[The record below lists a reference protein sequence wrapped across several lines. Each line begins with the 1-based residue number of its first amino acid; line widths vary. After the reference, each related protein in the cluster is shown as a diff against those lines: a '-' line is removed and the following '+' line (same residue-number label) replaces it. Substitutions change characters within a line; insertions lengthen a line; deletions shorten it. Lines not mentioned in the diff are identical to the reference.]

1 MQLPIQQSTVTTVPF
16 HGTNL
21 FVVEREGQPYA
32 PMRPIVEGM
41 GLDWK
46 TQYRKLQSGRFVT
59 CVVEMTTQLPGDD
72 QRRAVTCLP
81 LRKLMGWLM
90 SIHPNKVRSEIRD
103 KVIAYQS
110 ECDDVLWDYWTK
122 GSATNARVAQ
132 QPVDQNTA
140 LTLSHKQVRD
150 LDTVLRYA
158 KMEFEPHDDCVD
170 REFVNG
176 KFRLLHTLIQSAL
189 PAAEPTPLPALE
201 VPKPDD
207 TPDLPMHAGGYY
219 AVIRDVPC
227 LRLGDDIFLGFSP
240 ICREIGV
247 DPATYHRSAA
257 DMPDSFLASLPY
269 RGQARKLLMV
279 PIQYWEAKLG
289 RTRLRRQALAQLG
302 GLLPEVRS
310 GLFASIH

>member
-1 MQLPIQQSTVTTVPF
+1 MQFPTKQDTVATMSSLELVEIINSLRTVGRAELRHDNLMRRIENHPGIDSPRWRGEYKDSTGRTLKCYHLPKRECELLVMAESLEVQTRVYDRMVELQQEVQCLQRPAETST
-16 HGTNL
+16 L
-21 FVVEREGQPYA
+21 
-32 PMRPIVEGM
+32 
-41 GLDWK
+41 GLN
-46 TQYRKLQSGRFVT
+46 RG
-59 CVVEMTTQLPGDD
+59 
-72 QRRAVTCLP
+72 
-81 LRKLMGWLM
+81 
-90 SIHPNKVRSEIRD
+90 EI
-103 KVIAYQS
+103 
-110 ECDDVLWDYWTK
+110 
-122 GSATNARVAQ
+122 
-132 QPVDQNTA
+132 A

-201 VPKPDD
+201 APKPDD

-240 ICREIGV
+240 TCREIGV

-257 DMPDSFLASLPY
+257 DMPDSFLTSLPY
-269 RGQARKLLMV
+269 RGQSRKLLMV
-279 PIQYWEAKLG
+279 PIPYWEAKLG
-289 RTRLRRQALAQLG
+289 RTRLRRQVRAQLG

>member
-1 MQLPIQQSTVTTVPF
+1 MPSCCTKNLIAKIENHPGITSAKFLAHVEIDIGNGAKRKSKCYHLPKRECELLVMAESLEVQTKVYDRMVELQQEVQRLHAPAEPPPL
-16 HGTNL
+16 NL
-21 FVVEREGQPYA
+21 DRGEV
-32 PMRPIVEGM
+32 
-41 GLDWK
+41 
-46 TQYRKLQSGRFVT
+46 
-59 CVVEMTTQLPGDD
+59 
-72 QRRAVTCLP
+72 
-81 LRKLMGWLM
+81 
-90 SIHPNKVRSEIRD
+90 
-103 KVIAYQS
+103 
-110 ECDDVLWDYWTK
+110 
-122 GSATNARVAQ
+122 
-132 QPVDQNTA
+132 A

-227 LRLGDDIFLGFSP
+227 LRLGDDVFLALSP
-240 ICREIGV
+240 TCHAVGV
-247 DPATYHRSAA
+247 DPTCYHQSAA
-257 DMPDSFLASLPY
+257 SQVGSFLTNLPY
-269 RGQARKLLMV
+269 RGQTRKLLMV
-279 PIQYWEAKLG
+279 PINYWAAKLG
-289 RTRLRRQALAQLG
+289 RMRLRQQAREQLG
-302 GLLPEVRS
+302 GLLREVRS